1 LLEERYAD
9 AAHNSD
15 DIDEFVPLVQELS
28 EDRPELLA
36 SLVTELYVQ
45 SKEEQNGEVE
55 QE

>member
-1 LLEERYAD
+1 MLEERYAD
-9 AAHNSD
+9 AQHDPD

-45 SKEEQNGEVE
+45 SEEQNGEAE